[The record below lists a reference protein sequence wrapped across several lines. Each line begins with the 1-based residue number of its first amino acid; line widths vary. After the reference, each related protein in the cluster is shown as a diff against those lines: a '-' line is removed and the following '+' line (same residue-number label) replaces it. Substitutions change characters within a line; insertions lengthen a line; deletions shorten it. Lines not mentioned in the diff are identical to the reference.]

1 MESVVADLSLFD
13 WEGDRPIHRLFRDT
27 VIYEMHVGSLTR
39 HPSSGVVDAH
49 RGTYLGVIDKIS
61 YLRDLGVTAVKLLP
75 VYQFD
80 ASDAS
85 PGHDNY

>member
-1 MESVVADLSLFD
+1 
-13 WEGDRPIHRLFRDT
+13 
-27 VIYEMHVGSLTR
+27 MHVGSLTR